1 MKQILIIEDQ
11 IDIAELERDYL
22 ENSGFEVTIETDPYK
37 GLDRAL
43 NQAFDLILLDVMLG
57 EIDGFQICKMIR
69 QRQMTPIIFVSA
81 RTDDFDK
88 IKGLSLGADD
98 YLTKPFSP
106 QELVARVKAHI
117 VRFETIVNHVIKE
130 QEELHEIHPENGDV
144 IRIGHIRIE
153 KAARKVFKSNEP
165 ISLTVREFDLLVF
178 LAENPNVVYS
188 KEKLFEAVWGFN
200 NFGDISTVAVHIKR
214 LREKLEVN
222 PSKPV
227 YIETLWGAG
236 YRLNQI

>member
-1 MKQILIIEDQ
+1 MKRILIIEDQ

-22 ENSGFEVTIETDPYK
+22 EKNGFEVSVETDPYK
-37 GLDRAL
+37 GLDTAL
-43 NQAFDLILLDVMLG
+43 NQNFDLILLDVMLG

-69 QRQMTPIIFVSA
+69 QRHMTPIIFVSA
-81 RTDDFDK
+81 RTEDFDK

-130 QEELHEIHPENGDV
+130 QEELHELPHENNDT

-200 NFGDISTVAVHIKR
+200 NYGDISTVAVHIKR